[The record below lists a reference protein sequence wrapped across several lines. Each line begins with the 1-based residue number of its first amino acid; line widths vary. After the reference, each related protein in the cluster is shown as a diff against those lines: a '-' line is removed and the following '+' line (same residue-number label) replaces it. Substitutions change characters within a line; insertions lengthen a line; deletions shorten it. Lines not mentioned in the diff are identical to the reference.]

1 MLNYPR
7 NLDQNYINYLI
18 IGNKHMSLANKEK
31 KEYSKLDMVVLNPIF
46 LFLLVATVTW
56 SAWDVSRPQT
66 SSPADAALSNAMM
79 YFERGDFDNAIL
91 QLESVVEDHSRTS
104 AATHAKFYIG
114 RTAFIN
120 GNNDKA
126 LVLLSE
132 SASKL
137 EYSTLKTEAYIM
149 LGQLDTDT
157 NKAMRFF
164 DNAAK
169 NALSKNEKTYIS
181 ILKAKR
187 LVADNNKV
195 KALEILNSLDTE
207 NSQYI
212 ELFEEVYGT
221 ALTLN

>member
-1 MLNYPR
+1 
-7 NLDQNYINYLI
+7 
-18 IGNKHMSLANKEK
+18 MSLANKV
-31 KEYSKLDMVVLNPIF
+31 KEMISNPISVSYKERKDYSKLDMIVLNPIF
-46 LFLLVATVTW
+46 LFLFVTFITW

-79 YFERGDFDNAIL
+79 YFERGDFDNAIF
-91 QLESVVEDHSRTS
+91 QLESVIENHGGTS
-104 AATHAKFYIG
+104 AATHAKFYVG

-126 LVLLSE
+126 MVLLSE

-137 EYSTLKTEAYIM
+137 KYSTLKTEAYIM
-149 LGQLDTDT
+149 LGQLESDTS
-157 NKAMRFF
+157 KAMRLF
-164 DNAAK
+164 DKAAK
-169 NALSKNEKTYIS
+169 NALSKNEVTYVL

-187 LVADNNKV
+187 LVADNDKV

>member
-1 MLNYPR
+1 
-7 NLDQNYINYLI
+7 
-18 IGNKHMSLANKEK
+18 MSLMNKIKEIVSNPISVSYKEK
-31 KEYSKLDMVVLNPIF
+31 KDYSKLDMIVLNPIF
-46 LFLLVATVTW
+46 LFLFVIFITW

-91 QLESVVEDHSRTS
+91 QLESVVEDYSRTT